1 MGEKI
6 AQAPHSLLLV
16 AFLAS
21 ACTLL
26 PSGTPTLAPT
36 LTVRPA
42 STQRST
48 LAPDPTRSSSSLG
61 LPTTSPRA
69 TIPEFVPEPDFVEHS
84 PDGEWTANSF
94 GYYPPIRME
103 VTGSDGS
110 ASWEVVSDGE
120 GWFEVVLRPEHWSVD
135 GLYLYFTLAPFV
147 DGFILYMDGSGL
159 QRLDLSSGD
168 VTQVLAGD
176 HQLQSFSIS
185 PDSTRLV
192 FFRTEE
198 DATWLVVRDL
208 RDGTELQWRLADEA
222 VQAGGIRWSADGST
236 FVVRATTGFDYDEA
250 RTTIVLVSLRS
261 LAQKIVLADDP
272 RIFWRVDWIDDHTLY
287 LEDLA
292 DSGWL
297 LDLRSGKIVLAP
309 TPTPMP

>member
-1 MGEKI
+1 L
-6 AQAPHSLLLV
+6 PT
-16 AFLAS
+16 AS
-21 ACTLL
+21 ASTRLL
-26 PSGTPTLAPT
+26 PIPSSAPT
-36 LTVRPA
+36 
-42 STQRST
+42 
-48 LAPDPTRSSSSLG
+48 
-61 LPTTSPRA
+61 RA
-69 TIPEFVPEPDFVEHS
+69 EFVAEPEFAETS
-84 PDGEWTANSF
+84 PDGLWTANSF

-159 QRLDLSSGD
+159 QRQNLSNGD
-168 VTQVLAGD
+168 VTQVLAGN

-222 VQAGGIRWSADGST
+222 VQAGGIRWSSDGT
-236 FVVRATTGFDYDEA
+236 AFIVRVTDGYSYEDA
-250 RTTIVLVSLRS
+250 RTTVLLISLQS
-261 LAQKIVLADDP
+261 LAQKTLLADDP
-272 RIFWRVDWIDDHTLY
+272 RFFWRVEWLDEHTLY
-287 LEDLA
+287 LEDMA
-292 DSGWL
+292 SSGWR
-297 LDLRSGKIVLAP
+297 LDLRSDEMIPAP
-309 TPTPMP
+309 TPTAMP